1 LDRLLVIPTGQA
13 WHKAR
18 PLTAAH
24 HRLAMARLCFGDLPQ
39 VQVDSLEIERVGPS
53 YTIDTLRTLKDR
65 WPDAQLFLL
74 MGEDQARALNQW
86 RDGQQI
92 PQFATICVAERED
105 PTRSGDLCE
114 SGKPLDE
121 RFLRL
126 PVAPMA
132 VSDATAFASRSC
144 TISAWPAFTR
154 RRAMTPPIFPRPMKP
169 SFMTFLITVAP
180 GLHGLRCYLWAKA
193 PPGSALSQ
201 GAASARG
208 G

>member
-1 LDRLLVIPTGQA
+1 MSAGERIGVFGGAFDPPHTGHLALARAALAQLDLTQLRIVPTGQA

-18 PLTAAH
+18 TLTTAQ

-53 YTIDTLRTLKDR
+53 YTIDTLRILKDR

-74 MGEDQARALNQW
+74 MGEDQARALDQW
-86 RDGQQI
+86 HDGQQI
-92 PQFATICVAERED
+92 TQFATICVAERED
-105 PTRSGDLCE
+105 PTRSGDLFE

-132 VSDATAFASRSC
+132 VSATE
-144 TISAWPAFTR
+144 I
-154 RRAMTPPIFPRPMKP
+154 RALVGTHQNVDTLVFEPVVRYIEQ
-169 SFMTFLITVAP
+169 
-180 GLHGLRCYLWAKA
+180 HYLY
-193 PPGSALSQ
+193 Q
-201 GAASARG
+201 TH
-208 G
+208 

>member
-1 LDRLLVIPTGQA
+1 MNSPNRIGIFGGAFDPPHVAHRALVSVALQHLGLDRLLVIPTGQA

-18 PLTAAH
+18 TLTTAQ

-53 YTIDTLRTLKDR
+53 YTIDTLRILKDR

-74 MGEDQARALNQW
+74 MGEDQARALDQW
-86 RDGQQI
+86 HDGQQI

-105 PTRSGDLCE
+105 PTRSGAHFE
-114 SGKPLDE
+114 SDKPLDE

-132 VSDATAFASRSC
+132 VSATE
-144 TISAWPAFTR
+144 I
-154 RRAMTPPIFPRPMKP
+154 RARLGDHQNVDSLVFEP
-169 SFMTFLITVAP
+169 VARYIEHHH
-180 GLHGLRCYLWAKA
+180 LYQTH
-193 PPGSALSQ
+193 
-201 GAASARG
+201 
-208 G
+208 